1 MSRSHRIRLLVGVIV
16 AAPIAFATMVAQSP
30 RPMGI
35 VDLLSVPRLA
45 DPHLSPDG
53 RDIVFTKSDAD
64 WKSGKR
70 ITHIWRVRADGN
82 EPPIQLTNGAE
93 NEDDPRWSPDGK
105 TIAFT
110 AKRGDDEFAQIYLL
124 PVDGGESR
132 RLTSHASAVSDI
144 SWAPDGS
151 ALYFSAPEPKTA
163 DEKTRDKNKDDVY
176 AYDESYKHTHLWK
189 VRVESSAE
197 RGGGVP
203 AERVRGAGAPG
214 VIEEARI
221 TDGNYSVTAYE
232 LSDDG
237 KKIAF
242 HRAPT
247 PLLGSGADS
256 EVWVMG
262 ADGSGAVQLTKNSV
276 QENDASVS
284 PDGSQVLFLSGS
296 NATFETYHNG
306 RLFVVPASG
315 GSARA
320 LVGEQEPTA
329 VDRAFWSA
337 DGKTIYF
344 LTNMGVHEEL
354 FAVEARGGKPWQLT
368 DGKHNIAAPSR
379 TRDRFVFTISDSASG
394 GEIWTMDL
402 RGGRLSG
409 AGPSGPP
416 RSGDRGAGAPGLNK
430 VTHVFDY
437 LARDFKLGRQE
448 AIQWKGADGA
458 TVEGILTYPVDYQPG
473 QKYPLAVMTHG
484 GPQAADKYGIGS
496 VTYEFQVLA
505 GKGYA
510 SLQPNYRGSTGYGDA
525 FLRDMVGHYFQNAHL
540 DVMTGVDEVIRR
552 GIADPDRM
560 VKMGWS
566 GGGHMT
572 NKIITFT
579 DRFKAASAGAGAANW
594 ISMYAQSDIRA
605 FRTPWFGGTPW
616 EKNAPIDLYWANSPL
631 KDVANVKTPTLFFV
645 GERDPRVPMPQSI
658 EMYRALKSH
667 NVPTHL
673 YIAPREPHGWAE
685 LRHQLF
691 KLNTE
696 IEWFEKYATRRPFTP
711 EKAPGEDKKDMK
723 STSEGHQ

>member
-1 MSRSHRIRLLVGVIV
+1 MSRFRLIRALAGTVV
-16 AAPIAFATMVAQSP
+16 AGSIALATMSAQSP

-45 DPHLSPDG
+45 DPELSPDG
-53 RDIVFTKSDAD
+53 RDVVFTRSDAD

-82 EPPIQLTNGAE
+82 EGPIQLTNGAE
-93 NEDDPRWSPDGK
+93 GENDPRWSPDGK

-110 AKRGDDEFAQIYLL
+110 AKRGDDELAQIYLL

-176 AYDESYKHTHLWK
+176 AYDESYKQTHLWK
-189 VRVESSAE
+189 IRVSTPDET
-197 RGGGVP
+197 
-203 AERVRGAGAPG
+203 
-214 VIEEARI
+214 RI
-221 TDGNYSVTAYE
+221 TNGDFSVTSYH

-237 KKIAF
+237 RKIAF

-256 EVWVMG
+256 EVWVMN
-262 ADGSGAVQLTKNSV
+262 ADGSAAVQLTKNSV
-276 QENDASVS
+276 QENNASVS
-284 PDGSQVLFLSGS
+284 PNGSQVLFLSGS

-306 RLFVVPASG
+306 RLFITSVAPAGTG
-315 GSARA
+315 GSARV

-344 LTNMGVHEEL
+344 LANMGVHEEL
-354 FAVEARGGKPWQLT
+354 FAVEASGGKPWQLT

-394 GEIWTMDL
+394 GEIWTM
-402 RGGRLSG
+402 RAS
-409 AGPSGPP
+409 
-416 RSGDRGAGAPGLNK
+416 DRAPQRI
-430 VTHVFDY
+430 THVFDY

-458 TVEGILTYPVDYQPG
+458 TVEGILTYPVDYQAG

-484 GPQAADKYGIGS
+484 GPQASDKYSIGS
-496 VTYEFQVLA
+496 LSYEFQVLA

-510 SLQPNYRGSTGYGDA
+510 SLQPNYRGSTGYGDP

-552 GIADPDRM
+552 GIADPDKM

-616 EKNAPIDLYWANSPL
+616 QKNAPIDLYWGNSPL

-658 EMYRALKSH
+658 EMYRALKSLD
-667 NVPTHL
+667 VPTQL

-696 IEWFEKYATRRPFTP
+696 IEWFEKYATKRPFTP
-711 EKAPGEDKKDMK
+711 EKAPGEDKKDVK
-723 STSEGHQ
+723 STSDQQE